1 MKSHTITLFF
11 LITLA
16 QWSLQSSFCEVGTGL
31 QGDKNNWQDLET
43 KCYEAVT
50 EHLHKE
56 LNASLTYLAMS
67 AHFTTDLHYRP
78 GTAAFFLEGA
88 HEERQHA
95 KALMDY
101 VLMRGLS
108 VKSNVVP
115 SLVPDLRWKSI
126 EEALTAAMDLEKKVR
141 KDFVNIIKVCES
153 GDQPT
158 NQNDYHAADLMTGV
172 FLEEQ
177 HQSIRKIAGHL
188 ATLVKMKTRYGEFA
202 EIMFDKTL
210 LQ

>member
-1 MKSHTITLFF
+1 MKSITLFL

-16 QWSLQSSFCEVGTGL
+16 QWSLQSNYCEVGTGL
-31 QGDKNNWQDLET
+31 PLEKSNWQDMENNCH
-43 KCYEAVT
+43 KIMT
-50 EHLHKE
+50 EHLHRE

-67 AHFTTDLHYRP
+67 AHFTTDRHYRP

-108 VKSNVVP
+108 VKSSVVP
-115 SLVPDLRWKSI
+115 PLVPTLRWKSI
-126 EEALTAAMDLEKKVR
+126 EQALTVAMDIEKSVR
-141 KDFVNIIKVCES
+141 QNFVDIIRVCEG
-153 GDQPT
+153 GDQARPT
-158 NQNDYHAADLMTGV
+158 SNNDYHAADLMTGV

-188 ATLVKMKTRYGEFA
+188 ATLVKMKTQYGEFA